1 MTIENYLR
9 DRYSPL
15 TAKAY
20 QRDIDHYLQR
30 QKHAKAATYG
40 DILNYL
46 EWQRRSQSPASVH
59 RILQSIKKYYYYLIE
74 TGQRE
79 DHPCE
84 SLKIKDHRRGDIQ
97 LQDLFST
104 EELATLVELKS
115 RYVLLQNRNRLIIS
129 LLIYQALTSGELCA
143 LQVRDMGLENGTIHI
158 APGHRLNG
166 RTLQLQPT
174 QIMLAYHYIH
184 RDRPQLLKTASD
196 QLLISKTGGEEKGE
210 GISYLVSTL
219 QKQFPTRKLN
229 PKTIRQSVI
238 ANQLKAGKDLRAV
251 QLFAG
256 HKNPSST
263 ERYRQT
269 NLEGLKA
276 AVIKYHPLDS
286 HRGSA

>member
-1 MTIENYLR
+1 MKLENYLR

-74 TGQRE
+74 TDQRE

-104 EELATLVELKS
+104 EELATFLEIKS
-115 RYVLLQNRNRLIIS
+115 RYGLLQNRNRLILS
-129 LLIYQALTSGELCA
+129 LLIYQGLSSGELA
-143 LQVRDMGLENGTIHI
+143 RLRVKDMEVERGTVYI
-158 APGHRLNG
+158 ASSHRLNG
-166 RTLQLQPT
+166 RRLQLQST
-174 QIMLAYHYIH
+174 QIMLAYHYINK
-184 RDRPQLLKTASD
+184 DRPQLLKTESD
-196 QLLISKTGGEEKGE
+196 QLLLTKTGSEEKGE

-238 ANQLKAGKDLRAV
+238 ANQLKAGNDLRAV

-269 NLEGLKA
+269 HLDGLKA
-276 AVIKYHPLDS
+276 AIIKYHPL
-286 HRGSA
+286 G